1 MEVLTTYRAYFDYK
15 NEKGK
20 LVDQDMT
27 FPLDTYKIIQEYSV
41 PLAMKEFKSKFPNH
55 RLIGLAGTSDLSRG
69 LIVELMKKEG
79 HKAFAK

>member
-55 RLIGLAGTSDLSRG
+55 RLVGLAGTSDLSRE
-69 LIVELMKKEG
+69 LIIELMKKEG
-79 HKAFAK
+79 HEAYIK